1 MDKIKKKF
9 SAMPL
14 RKAIGLAFFTALLC
28 SGILTGAAVFKIH
41 QLQESMLRE
50 KKLVFHEQENTLA
63 YETFTASE
71 AALYYGC
78 NAAMA
83 VLPAGIFFLGIT
95 ASSCAVYRLKLQK
108 PLRELHNGI
117 TRITSDNLD
126 FSISYE
132 SEDELGRLC
141 HSMERM
147 RRELCRSKKKTW
159 ELMQHERLLYA
170 SLAHDLR
177 TPLTVL
183 KGYLEYLESDCLKDA
198 GQKEETVLKLP
209 YDSFHTAVCGMGEAV
224 RRLEQYVSSMRD
236 IDRMEHVKI
245 RKQAE
250 RV

>member
-14 RKAIGLAFFTALLC
+14 RKAIGLAFFTALLS
-28 SGILTGAAVFKIH
+28 SGILTGAAVFQMH
-41 QLQESMLRE
+41 QFQESILRE

-63 YETFTASE
+63 YEPLSASE

-83 VLPAGIFFLGIT
+83 VLPAVIFFFGIT

-108 PLRELHNGI
+108 PLWELHNGI
-117 TRITSDNLD
+117 TQITSDNLD

-183 KGYLEYLESDCLKDA
+183 KGYLEYLESACLKDTS
-198 GQKEETVLKLP
+198 QKEETVLKLP

-224 RRLEQYVSSMRD
+224 RRLEQYVSCLRD

-245 RKQAE
+245 RKQSE